1 MIKIAIESVNI
12 SEQKGTIKTPVTK
25 ITIGNSG
32 VANDA
37 HAGDWHRQVSMLAC
51 ESVEKFSRQAG
62 REIGFGEFAENLT
75 VRGMNLV
82 ETAPLD
88 IFRFNDVVLEVTQ
101 IGKKCH
107 GDNCAIFREVGNC
120 VMPKEGIFCRVKH
133 GGDLKAGDT
142 GTYEPKVFKI
152 HVITLSDRASKGIYE
167 DRSGPAIET
176 QTAQYF
182 KDKKRLVD
190 VKRTVISDNADAL
203 RKLLQELIPV
213 TDFIFTTGGTG
224 IGERDITPE
233 TVKPLLSKEIPGI
246 MEMIRV
252 KYGSI
257 KPNAL
262 LSRGVA
268 GLCDDTFIFTLP
280 GSLKAVEEYLAEILP
295 MLEHLVY
302 MKAGLDMH

>member
-1 MIKIAIESVNI
+1 MIIKIESVNI
-12 SEQKGTIKTPVTK
+12 SEQKGTVKKPVDK
-25 ITIGNSG
+25 ITINAMG
-32 VANDA
+32 VAHDA

-51 ESVEKFSRQAG
+51 ESVEKFSKQAG

-88 IFRFNDVVLEVTQ
+88 IFKFNEVVLEVTQ

-120 VMPKEGIFCRVKH
+120 VMPKEGIFCRVIN
-133 GGDLKAGDT
+133 GGELKAGDT
-142 GTYEPKVFKI
+142 GQYEPKVFKI
-152 HVITLSDRASKGIYE
+152 HVITLSDRAYKGVYE

-176 QTAQYF
+176 KAGQYF
-182 KDKKRLVD
+182 VDRKRNAE
-190 VKRTVISDNADAL
+190 VKRTVIPDNAETL
-203 RKLLQELIPV
+203 RNLLHELIPV

-224 IGERDITPE
+224 IAERDITPE
-233 TVKPLLSKEIPGI
+233 TVKPFLTKEIPGI

-252 KYGSI
+252 KYGSL
-257 KPNAL
+257 KSNAL

-268 GLCDDTFIFTLP
+268 GLAGDTFIFTLP
-280 GSLKAVEEYLAEILP
+280 GSLKAVDEYLGEILP
-295 MLEHLVY
+295 MLEHMVY
-302 MKAGLDMH
+302 MKAGLDTH